1 MIGLGTIINI
11 ITVLIGGGLGTLF
24 GGRLPARMRET
35 VINGLGMFTIAL
47 GVLMFTDS
55 QNPIIVLGSV
65 LIGGILGEWWRIDD
79 RLQQFGGWLE
89 KRLSSSSDAA
99 EANRFIKGYV
109 TASLI
114 FCIGPMTVV
123 GSIQDGI
130 SGDFTLLAIKSVLDG
145 FAALAF
151 AATLGIGVLFS
162 VVTIFIFQGGLT
174 LFAVQAQGIL
184 TELMIAE
191 MTATGG
197 LLVMGIGIGSL
208 LELRQMRVGN
218 FLPAIFLAPL
228 VVAFVPS
235 LPDLL
240 P

>member
-1 MIGLGTIINI
+1 MTGLGTIINI

-24 GGRLPARMRET
+24 GGRMPTRMRET
-35 VINGLGMFTIAL
+35 VMNGLGMFTIAIGL
-47 GVLMFTDS
+47 LMFTDS
-55 QNPIIVLGSV
+55 QNPIIVLGSL
-65 LIGGILGEWWRIDD
+65 LIGGILGEWWGIDD
-79 RLQQFGGWLE
+79 RLQQFGSWLE
-89 KRLSSSSDAA
+89 KRFASNSDAV
-99 EANRFIKGYV
+99 EASRFIKGFV
-109 TASLI
+109 TTSLV

-151 AATLGIGVLFS
+151 ASTLGIGVLFS
-162 VVTIFIFQGGLT
+162 VVAIFIFQGGLT
-174 LFAVQAQGIL
+174 FFAVQMQGIL

-197 LLVMGIGIGSL
+197 LLIIGIGISSL
-208 LELRQMRVGN
+208 LELRQIRVGN

-228 VVAFVPS
+228 VVAVVPS
-235 LPDLL
+235 LPDLML
-240 P
+240 